1 MIDEVDRQILAILQQ
16 DARTANAEI
25 ARRVGLAPSAIF
37 ERMRKLQENG
47 IVERFSALPG
57 VSLTPAGKSGRVYR
71 VDESEIMYFGP
82 RTPRSVERMAGW
94 LRGAAAA
101 PNGAG
106 GQQAAASPRP
116 R

>member
-1 MIDEVDRQILAILQQ
+1 MKC
-16 DARTANAEI
+16 
-25 ARRVGLAPSAIF
+25 VGSA
-37 ERMRKLQENG
+37 
-47 IVERFSALPG
+47 ERFSALPG